1 MSDMLFKRHRRIVQF
16 ILLFEG
22 AFMDMSPGKKP
33 AILVIEA
40 DASLRRLIALGLQN
54 RDMHVIEAS
63 SAATVPTVD
72 LQQLDLLVI
81 DIDASVRHRQS
92 LPEAI
97 QQHPQL
103 SLLPTIVLSWDD
115 VALEA
120 ATSSSV
126 VTAAATQVLS
136 LPKPFDARKLHRAIE
151 RLLQVRA
158 ESLAQEEARAE
169 ALLLASYTSHTAP
182 SPWPVVTA
190 AGLLLA
196 MIGMLLQV
204 AVAVIGF
211 LIVIIALLLW
221 TLGSKRPMEASEPR
235 SAHAGA

>member
-1 MSDMLFKRHRRIVQF
+1 
-16 ILLFEG
+16 
-22 AFMDMSPGKKP
+22 MDMSPGKKP

-40 DASLRRLIALGLQN
+40 DASLRRLIALGLQS

-63 SAATVPTVD
+63 SVATVPTVD
-72 LQQLDLLVI
+72 PQQLDLLVI

-92 LPEAI
+92 LPDAI

-103 SLLPTIVLSWDD
+103 SLLPTIVLSWEES
-115 VALEA
+115 ALEPT
-120 ATSSSV
+120 TSSSV
-126 VTAAATQVLS
+126 ATATRVLC

-158 ESLAQEEARAE
+158 ESLAQEEAQAE
-169 ALLLASYTSHTAP
+169 ALLLASYTKHTAP

-190 AGLLLA
+190 AGLLLV
-196 MIGMLLQV
+196 MIGMLVQV
-204 AVAVIGF
+204 AVAVVGF

-221 TLGSKRPMEASEPR
+221 TLGSKRSVESGETRP
-235 SAHAGA
+235 AHAGV

>member
-1 MSDMLFKRHRRIVQF
+1 MSDMLFKRYRRNVQF

-63 SAATVPTVD
+63 SATTIPTVD

-103 SLLPTIVLSWDD
+103 SLLPTIVLSWEDIT
-115 VALEA
+115 
-120 ATSSSV
+120 TSSSSV
-126 VTAAATQVLS
+126 ATATATQVLR

-169 ALLLASYTSHTAP
+169 AVLLAAYTSHTSP
-182 SPWPVVTA
+182 SLWPVVTA

-196 MIGMLLQV
+196 MIGMLVQV

-221 TLGSKRPMEASEPR
+221 TLGAKRSVEASETRP
-235 SAHAGA
+235 AHVGA

>member
-1 MSDMLFKRHRRIVQF
+1 
-16 ILLFEG
+16 
-22 AFMDMSPGKKP
+22 MDMSPGKKP

-63 SAATVPTVD
+63 SAATIPTVD
-72 LQQLDLLVI
+72 PQQLDLLVI
-81 DIDASVRHRQS
+81 DIDASVRNRQS

-103 SLLPTIVLSWDD
+103 SLLPTIVLSWEDG
-115 VALEA
+115 ALEP
-120 ATSSSV
+120 ATPSSV
-126 VTAAATQVLS
+126 ATATQVLC

-158 ESLAQEEARAE
+158 ESLALEEAHAE

-196 MIGMLLQV
+196 MIGMLVQV

-221 TLGSKRPMEASEPR
+221 TLGSKRSVEGSETRP
-235 SAHAGA
+235 AHAGV

>member
-1 MSDMLFKRHRRIVQF
+1 
-16 ILLFEG
+16 
-22 AFMDMSPGKKP
+22 MDMSPGKKP

-54 RDMHVIEAS
+54 RGMHVIEAS
-63 SAATVPTVD
+63 SVATIPTVD

-92 LPEAI
+92 LPEAL

-103 SLLPTIVLSWDD
+103 SLLPTVVLSWED
-115 VALEA
+115 VALES

-126 VTAAATQVLS
+126 ATVTATQVLC

-151 RLLQVRA
+151 RLLLVRA
-158 ESLAQEEARAE
+158 ESLAQEEARVE

-196 MIGMLLQV
+196 MIGMLVQV

-221 TLGSKRPMEASEPR
+221 TLGSKRSVESSETRPV
-235 SAHAGA
+235 HVGA

>member
-1 MSDMLFKRHRRIVQF
+1 
-16 ILLFEG
+16 
-22 AFMDMSPGKKP
+22 MDMSPGKKP

-63 SAATVPTVD
+63 SAVTIPTVD

-103 SLLPTIVLSWDD
+103 SLLPTIVLSWED
-115 VALEA
+115 VALEP

-126 VTAAATQVLS
+126 VTATATQVLC

-196 MIGMLLQV
+196 MIGMLVQV

-221 TLGSKRPMEASEPR
+221 TLGSKRPVEASETRP
-235 SAHAGA
+235 AHLGA

>member
-63 SAATVPTVD
+63 SPFTVPAVD

-81 DIDASVRHRQS
+81 DIDAGARQHQS

-97 QQHPQL
+97 EQHPQF
-103 SLLPTIVLSWDD
+103 SALPAIVLAWDN
-115 VALEA
+115 VALEPPL
-120 ATSSSV
+120 SSS
-126 VTAAATQVLS
+126 
-136 LPKPFDARKLHRAIE
+136 I
-151 RLLQVRA
+151 
-158 ESLAQEEARAE
+158 
-169 ALLLASYTSHTAP
+169 
-182 SPWPVVTA
+182 
-190 AGLLLA
+190 
-196 MIGMLLQV
+196 
-204 AVAVIGF
+204 
-211 LIVIIALLLW
+211 
-221 TLGSKRPMEASEPR
+221 
-235 SAHAGA
+235 

>member
-1 MSDMLFKRHRRIVQF
+1 
-16 ILLFEG
+16 
-22 AFMDMSPGKKP
+22 MDMSPGKKP

-63 SAATVPTVD
+63 SAITIPTVD

-103 SLLPTIVLSWDD
+103 SLLPTIILSWEDA
-115 VALEA
+115 ALEPT
-120 ATSSSV
+120 TSSSV
-126 VTAAATQVLS
+126 VTATATQVLC

-196 MIGMLLQV
+196 MIGMLVQV

-221 TLGSKRPMEASEPR
+221 TLGSKRSVEASETRP
-235 SAHAGA
+235 AHVGA

>member
-1 MSDMLFKRHRRIVQF
+1 
-16 ILLFEG
+16 
-22 AFMDMSPGKKP
+22 MDMSPGKKP

-63 SAATVPTVD
+63 SAATIPTVD
-72 LQQLDLLVI
+72 LQQLDLLVV

-103 SLLPTIVLSWDD
+103 SLLPTIVLSWED
-115 VALEA
+115 VALEP

-126 VTAAATQVLS
+126 MTATATQLLR

-169 ALLLASYTSHTAP
+169 ALLLASYTAHTAP

-196 MIGMLLQV
+196 MIGMLVQI

-221 TLGSKRPMEASEPR
+221 TLGSKRSVEASETRP
-235 SAHAGA
+235 AHVGA

>member
-1 MSDMLFKRHRRIVQF
+1 MLLNRHRCIVQF

-33 AILVIEA
+33 AILVIES
-40 DASLRRLIALGLQN
+40 DASLRRLIALGLQS

-63 SAATVPTVD
+63 SVATVPTVD
-72 LQQLDLLVI
+72 PQQLDLLVI

-92 LPEAI
+92 LPDAI

-103 SLLPTIVLSWDD
+103 SLLPTIVLSWEES
-115 VALEA
+115 ALEPV
-120 ATSSSV
+120 TSSSV
-126 VTAAATQVLS
+126 VTATRVLC

-158 ESLAQEEARAE
+158 ESLAQEEAQAE
-169 ALLLASYTSHTAP
+169 ALLLASYTKHTAP

-196 MIGMLLQV
+196 MIGMLVQV
-204 AVAVIGF
+204 AVAIIGF

-221 TLGSKRPMEASEPR
+221 TLGSKRPVESGETRP
-235 SAHAGA
+235 AHAGG